1 MSLIIRE
8 TSPRSRWEEIQR
20 PIARQYAERERQRE
34 KKSLN
39 LRLPSNPSHQRSGT
53 QKSHERGGGKIV
65 SIREDGEN
73 QDSTGL

>member
-1 MSLIIRE
+1 MGRDSETHSETLCRERE
-8 TSPRSRWEEIQR
+8 T
-20 PIARQYAERERQRE
+20 EREKE
-34 KKSLN
+34 SLN